1 MAMAPSLRLLRCPSH
16 SPGVAPRSSSSSSPL
31 VLLAP
36 PASSSSSHSKA
47 FMGRHRRY
55 RQGRH
60 QRYRHQG
67 GGRITCSSSSSSSSS
82 SSASASSF
90 SARELKRALTDAGID
105 TSDCFEKA
113 DLQAKYN
120 ATVGAPGWTGG
131 TGGAGASSGTS
142 SGPSA
147 GRASSGTSSSSSQK
161 DSQKTSS
168 TSSSSSSSSPNA
180 ANNEWWKSMSNANTW
195 ESVQDIGAKFRQ
207 QTAKMN
213 QDMGLSSKFRRL
225 SSEAQRQAKLLD
237 AKLELTSRWF
247 PLARRSLASFN
258 QTPLGAVARFIA
270 IGWFFWS
277 GLAFAVLGY
286 LIPLLFLTNLLAPDL
301 LRNLVRS
308 QVERA
313 AAAAS
318 AAGAA
323 GGPYGAGGA
332 AGGPFGGGAAGGPYG
347 AGGAAG
353 GPYGAGG
360 AAGGRGAGSRNASND
375 GGSVID
381 IDADVVDKK

>member
-1 MAMAPSLRLLRCPSH
+1 
-16 SPGVAPRSSSSSSPL
+16 
-31 VLLAP
+31 
-36 PASSSSSHSKA
+36 
-47 FMGRHRRY
+47 MGRHRRY
-55 RQGRH
+55 HQGRH

-82 SSASASSF
+82 SSASSF

-168 TSSSSSSSSPNA
+168 SSSSSSSSSPNA

-286 LIPLLFLTNLLAPDL
+286 LIPLLFLTNLLAPAL

-353 GPYGAGG
+353 G
-360 AAGGRGAGSRNASND
+360 RGAGSRNASND